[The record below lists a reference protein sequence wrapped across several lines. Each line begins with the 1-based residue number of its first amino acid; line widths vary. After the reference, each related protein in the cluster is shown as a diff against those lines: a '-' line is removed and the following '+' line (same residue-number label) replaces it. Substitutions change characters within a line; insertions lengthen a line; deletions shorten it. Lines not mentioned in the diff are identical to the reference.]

1 MKSKE
6 FVDKAKE
13 LASHKTM
20 YIKDCPGVYMTQA
33 NKLRYSSNNSFN
45 SQRSGMIFG
54 ATEDTFGLDSIGMI
68 NTLTGNGFK
77 NFADVATFT
86 SDISKDF
93 SNLEEGE
100 LVFTSDSV
108 GIYIGGSE
116 VIAVTPI
123 GVSKVSIGG
132 WKSHGKLNGID
143 YSFREEVKEE
153 IPETEDTTE
162 VKEVPTNVEKGRVE
176 VRPDRARRRH

>member
-20 YIKDCPGVYMTQA
+20 YVKDCPGVYMTQT

-45 SQRSGMIFG
+45 SQRAALIFG
-54 ATEDTFGLDSIGMI
+54 ATDDTFGLDSIGMV
-68 NTLTGNGFK
+68 NTLSGQRFK
-77 NFADVATFT
+77 NFAEIASAC

-93 SNLEEGE
+93 SQIEIGE
-100 LVFTSDSV
+100 LVFTTDSV
-108 GIYIGGSE
+108 GVYIGDSE
-116 VIAVTPI
+116 VITVTPI
-123 GVSKVSIGG
+123 GVAKVSIDG
-132 WKSHGKLNGID
+132 WKSHGKFDSVD

-153 IPETEDTTE
+153 IPEAEDTTE
-162 VKEVPTNVEKGRVE
+162 VEEVPTDVESKVA
-176 VRPDRARRRH
+176 VRPDRVRRRH